1 MLTDPPVTMSEP
13 TSATDPRW
21 RRLPGERPGQI
32 LDAALRVFT
41 EKGLEAAKLEEI
53 AALAGV
59 SKGTIYLYFDSKEE
73 LFREV
78 VRANIV
84 PLVEQVERGVGSAP
98 ATVELERYL
107 RTHWETIAGEH
118 SAGWMRLVIGELH
131 RFPDLADFYSRE
143 VISRSWNI
151 LSGIILRGI
160 ASGEFRAI
168 DPAAAVSIIHAT
180 TIMHAVWVGPS
191 SLHPHVRAKPREQ
204 VIGEIIDFI
213 LHALRAAPAAKP
225 DGVPSA

>member
-1 MLTDPPVTMSEP
+1 MTET
-13 TSATDPRW
+13 TSTSDPRW

-32 LDAALRVFT
+32 LDAALRVFI
-41 EKGLEAAKLEEI
+41 EKGLAAAKLEEI

-59 SKGTIYLYFDSKEE
+59 SKGTIYLYFQSKED

-84 PLVEQVERGVGSAP
+84 PLIDQVERSVGSAT

-107 RTHWETIAGEH
+107 RTHWESVARDT
-118 SAGWMRLVIGELH
+118 SAGWMRLVVGELH

-151 LSGIILRGI
+151 LSVIILRGI
-160 ASGEFRAI
+160 ASGEFRSI
-168 DPAAAVSIIHAT
+168 DPAAAVSMVHAT
-180 TIMHAVWVGPS
+180 TIMHAIWVGPT

-204 VIGEIIDFI
+204 VIDEIIDFI
-213 LHALRAAPAAKP
+213 FHALRAVKSAAP
-225 DGVPSA
+225 DGAPRA